1 MATSKPAVPRVR
13 IMRTRGH
20 ALIMSTTADGPFF
33 HILFRPR
40 HPFDGV
46 HMTFTVGEPTGEW
59 TGVVL
64 AGGGA

>member
-1 MATSKPAVPRVR
+1 MATSRRDVPRVR
-13 IMRTRGH
+13 VMRTQGH
-20 ALIMSTTADGPFF
+20 ALILSSTADGPFF

-46 HMTFTVGEPTGEW
+46 HMTFTAGSPAGEW
-59 TGVVL
+59 TGAVI